1 MYNKIII
8 CGGNGAGKSTLG
20 KALADK
26 LNYKFMDIENY
37 YFPKSESDYPYAVAR
52 TRAEVSALLL
62 EDMKKYPNFILASVK
77 GDYGEEVVSLFTY
90 AIWINVPKDI
100 RLERVRERS
109 FQKFGDRISPDG
121 DLYEKEKKFLDMV
134 QNRSEQDV
142 ENWLKSTHIP
152 MIQVDGT
159 NTVLHNIEIIID
171 KIFDSP
177 PFT

>member
-1 MYNKIII
+1 MHNKIII

-26 LNYKFMDIENY
+26 LNYKFMDIEDY
-37 YFPKSESDYPYAVAR
+37 YFPKSESDYPYAAAR
-52 TRAEVSALLL
+52 TRTEVSSLLL

-77 GDYGEEVVSLFTY
+77 GDYGEEVISLFTY
-90 AIWINVPKDI
+90 AIWISVPKNI
-100 RLERVRERS
+100 RLERVRGRS
-109 FQKFGDRISPDG
+109 FQKFGNRILPDG
-121 DLYEKEKKFLDMV
+121 DLYEKEKNFFDMV

-142 ENWLKSTHIP
+142 ENWLKSTCIP

-159 NTVLHNIEIIID
+159 NTVPQNIEIIID
-171 KIFDSP
+171 KITDFQ